1 MGKALKRN
9 IQEPYVSCL
18 LGKSRWIPT
27 KGLVGGPQYRL
38 PRLLSEVLGGLIY
51 FSAPGLMTGTARYR
65 IPVRGVARLSG
76 HLRFPH
82 LHQQDGTA
90 NHVRALL

>member
-38 PRLLSEVLGGLIY
+38 PCLLSEVLGGLVY
-51 FSAPGLMTGTARYR
+51 FSAPGLMTGTAR
-65 IPVRGVARLSG
+65 
-76 HLRFPH
+76 
-82 LHQQDGTA
+82 
-90 NHVRALL
+90 